1 MNDKNLFFFQK
12 NSSIYSA
19 SFRDKLGVGPTLP
32 NLLLSLCNLK
42 LAIIVF
48 LQQNKNNP
56 REIDHKPIYILID
69 IICRMFKVHGKDHI
83 LYFFYCQAKKQAK
96 CGNLT
101 KQTLG

>member
-1 MNDKNLFFFQK
+1 M
-12 NSSIYSA
+12 
-19 SFRDKLGVGPTLP
+19 GPTLP

-48 LQQNKNNP
+48 LQQKKNNP
-56 REIDHKPIYILID
+56 REIDHEPIYILID
-69 IICRMFKVHGKDHI
+69 IICRMFRVHGKDHI

-96 CGNLT
+96 SGNLT